1 MSEPNKTVEKL
12 QPKSP
17 GAFKKFMKIVAV
29 IAIVVF
35 SGIIWWK
42 YYFVFG
48 EGVKSGELN
57 YLVKKGNI
65 FKTYEGKLI
74 QSGFRS
80 KTVGTVQSYEFE
92 FSVSDDS
99 IASVL
104 MLNSGNYFD
113 LHYKEYKGTIPWRG
127 YSTFMVDKILSMK
140 KVEH

>member
-113 LHYKEYKGTIPWRG
+113 LHYKEFKGTIPWRG